1 MRHIANAFRGI
12 LDVTGKEYSMMDVAP
27 TVSAILGVPVPA
39 QAKGKPVPE
48 IVRDL
53 LGVERI
59 ALVAVDALGL
69 YAFSLWRGSM
79 PFLSA
84 LYDQNNVTLR
94 AVMPSITPVNFAT
107 MVSGTDLVGHGVQ
120 TFNHS
125 FACETLFDVV
135 RRANGRAAGVGFDGY
150 TGGELLARFADISG
164 KAGTGS
170 DDLIVDKTIEI
181 VGAYSPR
188 FIIVQVGR
196 TDDYFHQFGPS
207 SPHAAPMLAET
218 DARLETMVTNLSAAG
233 YGTMIFADHGQHDV
247 IDPETNARKGGSHGS
262 DSDMDCQVPCVWTR

>member
-1 MRHIANAFRGI
+1 M
-12 LDVTGKEYSMMDVAP
+12 DVKGKEYSMMDVAP
-27 TVSAILGVPVPA
+27 TVSAILGLPVPA
-39 QAKGKPVPE
+39 QAKGTPVPE

-53 LGVERI
+53 AAGVERV

-69 YAFSLWRGSM
+69 YAFNLWRSSM
-79 PFLSA
+79 PFMSA
-84 LYDQNNVTLR
+84 LYDERNVTLCS
-94 AVMPSITPVNFAT
+94 VMPSITPVNFAT
-107 MVSGTDLVGHGVQ
+107 MVTGTDLAGHGVQ

-125 FACETLFDVV
+125 FACETLFDVL
-135 RRANGRAAGVGFDGY
+135 RRAGAASAGVGFDGY

-181 VGAYSPR
+181 IDARSPR

-207 SPHAAPMLAET
+207 SPLAAPMLADT
-218 DARLETMVTNLSAAG
+218 DRRLKTMVTHLSAAG
-233 YGTMIFADHGQHDV
+233 YGTLICADHGQHDAV
-247 IDPETNARKGGSHGS
+247 DPETNAPKGGSHGS
-262 DSDMDCQVPCVWTR
+262 DSDADCQVPCVWTR